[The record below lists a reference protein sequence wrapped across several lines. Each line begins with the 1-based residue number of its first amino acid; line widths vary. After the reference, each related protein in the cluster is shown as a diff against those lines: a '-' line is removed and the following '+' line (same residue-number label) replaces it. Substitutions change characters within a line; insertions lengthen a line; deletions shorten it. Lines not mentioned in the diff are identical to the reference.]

1 MKSDL
6 RATNTPT
13 APASEEGREDV
24 IEKLMLHVNSRV
36 LNLLAYI
43 CA

>member
-6 RATNTPT
+6 RATNTR
-13 APASEEGREDV
+13 EEGREEV